1 MLTVETVEMAKQKVV
16 TNGNGAVQNLR
27 GLLIAQIRRAGLDR
41 GAPLPS
47 IREISRR
54 HNVTKATAEKAVR
67 ALVAD
72 GICYAEQGRGVFLA
86 VDDAAALEEKLAAT
100 RTIAVV
106 FGYLDYP
113 ATDHHFYRQVYEGI
127 QGWIVGGRCNL
138 LKLYN
143 WRVKSD
149 AQKDQELARFA
160 SGVDGLIA
168 LGVYVDDDLIRLRNT
183 GLPLAVVDFDTESLG
198 IDCALL
204 NDAPAFEEL
213 VERTLAES
221 SGEVYFVQVTYEMGE
236 DPSGGA
242 RLGIVRRAAE
252 RAGRRDVQVISLGA
266 DDASRDAEKLRE
278 LRERVSSG
286 EAKPAVIFEDE
297 YMVQRVAAHL
307 AAAGRDA
314 MRDYVPAYLGP
325 AEPPAGLERIPAL
338 VAAFDFRGLGRT
350 GGELL
355 GARMKRGPGRPARKT
370 VRGDVRECA
379 PQAARE

>member
-1 MLTVETVEMAKQKVV
+1 MKKQKVV
-16 TNGNGAVQNLR
+16 TNGNGAVQDLR
-27 GLLIAQIRRAGLDR
+27 GLLIGQIRQGGLDR

-54 HNVTKATAEKAVR
+54 HNVSKATAEKAVR

-72 GICYAEQGRGVFLA
+72 GICYAEQGRGVFVA
-86 VDDAAALEEKLAAT
+86 VGDAAALEERLAAT

-113 ATDHHFYRQVYEGI
+113 ATDHQFYRQVYEGI

-143 WRVKSD
+143 WRVKSA

-160 SGVDGLIA
+160 GGVDGLIA
-168 LGVYVDDDLIRLRNT
+168 LGVYVDEDLIRLRNT

-198 IDCALL
+198 IDCAFL
-204 NDAPAFEEL
+204 DDVPAFEEL
-213 VERTLAES
+213 VAKALDAS
-221 SGEVYFVQVTYEMGE
+221 SGDVFFVQVTYEMGE

-252 RAGRRDVQVISLGA
+252 RAGRPGVKVISLNT
-266 DDASRDAEKLRE
+266 DDTSRDEEKLHE

-286 EAKPAVIFEDE
+286 EGKPTVIFEDE

-307 AAAGRDA
+307 AANGREP
-314 MRDYVPAYLGP
+314 MRDYLPAYLGP

-338 VAAFDFRGLGRT
+338 VAAFDFRSLGRT

-355 GARMKRGPGRPARKT
+355 GSRMKRGPGRPVRKT
-370 VRGDVRECA
+370 VRGEVRECA